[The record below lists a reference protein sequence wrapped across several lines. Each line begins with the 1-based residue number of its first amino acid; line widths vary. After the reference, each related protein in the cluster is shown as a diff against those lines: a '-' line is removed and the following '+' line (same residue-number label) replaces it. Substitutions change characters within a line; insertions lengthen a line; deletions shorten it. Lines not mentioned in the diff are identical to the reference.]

1 MRKLSKTRRDVVL
14 APPERRQISIVFE
27 SSEFRGLSCTQR
39 MKAAAQLSRV
49 LMLAA
54 GVALEESDDER

>member
-1 MRKLSKTRRDVVL
+1 MRKLSKTRKDVVP
-14 APPERRQISIVFE
+14 APPKRRQISISFE
-27 SSEFRGLSCTQR
+27 SSEFRGLSCAQR
-39 MKAAAQLSRV
+39 MKAVAQLSRV